1 VPLSGF
7 ALILTFTMSTFPFAF
22 IPPDSIFSFF
32 CIRELTPLVNHR
44 ILSLRSD
51 FRSHKKPM
59 ILLIDHFN
67 LTRISRHRTVAAAIK
82 ARIAHA
88 RRLNRNSP
96 GSFIWYRITDADGVG
111 ICGELQME
119 IERTLQTSAR

>member
-1 VPLSGF
+1 M
-7 ALILTFTMSTFPFAF
+7 I
-22 IPPDSIFSFF
+22 
-32 CIRELTPLVNHR
+32 
-44 ILSLRSD
+44 
-51 FRSHKKPM
+51 
-59 ILLIDHFN
+59 ILLDHFN

-96 GSFIWYRITDADGVG
+96 GSFIWYRITDAEGRG

-119 IERTLQTSAR
+119 IELAMQSSSR